1 MAAYWRAARGSAA
14 GGYLPLRVRGRAE
27 LRRAEP
33 PEPMGNGYREHSH
46 YRPTQASEHCL
57 REAGAAVIQSGSHLF
72 DPIKRA
78 GGLVPAPSARRSP
91 PQMPESLEIL
101 AIEPFY
107 AGNRRLMLESLHR
120 RSRHRW
126 TMLKLPG
133 RRIERRLEAAAQ
145 WFAEVILRKPQFNF
159 DLLFTSEAIN
169 LPELYQLCPEIGGKP
184 TVVYFHDNQ
193 LPVPGRGVERP
204 VDHVNM
210 LTAVEASEIWF
221 NSLHHLR
228 TFTGRA
234 AALTVAA
241 PHYFNRQALD
251 SVTSRCVLVQP
262 PVEVNAVH
270 EIETAA
276 GFQRDPR
283 TIFVDLRN
291 ADTRL
296 LSAGLEVLR
305 RRGETF
311 SLVTIGPRGDLPDSL
326 PRTSLPEFDEDG
338 ATFSMASCGVYLS
351 THLDASFDARA
362 VMALASGMR
371 AVLPDTA
378 AYPEIVPPHFHDST
392 LYKPHPD
399 FLASAIQDL
408 WALPE
413 LSGWDDELHAGVS
426 HYEAESVV
434 NTMDWKLST
443 LHQKFHAAQTGVPGV
458 GET

>member
-1 MAAYWRAARGSAA
+1 M
-14 GGYLPLRVRGRAE
+14 
-27 LRRAEP
+27 
-33 PEPMGNGYREHSH
+33 
-46 YRPTQASEHCL
+46 SET
-57 REAGAAVIQSGSHLF
+57 
-72 DPIKRA
+72 
-78 GGLVPAPSARRSP
+78 
-91 PQMPESLEIL
+91 LEIL

-107 AGNRRLMLESLHR
+107 AGNRRLMLETLQR

-126 TMLKLPG
+126 TVLKLPG

-145 WFAEVILRKPQFNF
+145 WFAEVVLRRPQFNF

-169 LPELYQLCPEIGGKP
+169 LPELYTLCPELGGKP

-204 VDHVNM
+204 VDHVNL
-210 LTAVEASEIWF
+210 LTAVEATEIWF

-234 AALTVAA
+234 SALAVAA
-241 PHYFNRQALD
+241 PHYFPKESFER
-251 SVTSRCVLVQP
+251 VTSRCSLVIP

-270 EIETAA
+270 EIETAI
-276 GFQRDPR
+276 GFERNPKSL
-283 TIFVDLRN
+283 FVDLRS

-296 LSAGLEVLR
+296 LAAGLEVLK

-311 SLVTIGPRGDLPDSL
+311 ELVTIGPRGDLPESY
-326 PRTSLPEFDEDG
+326 PRTSVPEFDEDG
-338 ATFSMASCGVYLS
+338 ATFAMARCGTYLS
-351 THLDASFDARA
+351 TNLDATFDARA

-371 AVLPDTA
+371 AILPDSG
-378 AYPEIVPPHFHDST
+378 AYPEIVPSHAHDST

-413 LSGWDDELHAGVS
+413 LSGWDDELRNSVS
-426 HYEAESVV
+426 QYEAESVV
-434 NTMDWKLST
+434 GTIDWKLAT
-443 LHQKFHAAQTGVPGV
+443 VAQKFATTHPGLPGV